1 MKKTAIQN
9 VRTVYVDDKVTP
21 HDTGDKPPD
30 VVPSGVII
38 TPKIAKHTKLLLSSK
53 DPERIQ
59 AALSWILPCLEQKN
73 NSL

>member
-1 MKKTAIQN
+1 MKNQITA
-9 VRTVYVDDKVTP
+9 RSPHTP
-21 HDTGDKPPD
+21 SSPRNAGEPPE
-30 VVPSGVII
+30 VVPPEIII

>member
-1 MKKTAIQN
+1 MVPIMKTTNAKSVQSDFTYPA
-9 VRTVYVDDKVTP
+9 
-21 HDTGDKPPD
+21 GDPPP
-30 VVPSGVII
+30 VVPPEIII